1 MKFLKIMPLLF
12 VIITISILIGCMS
25 ANQHYRQTH
34 GPKEKEMTVGT
45 VQKEIRKGMSA
56 ADVATVLGSPNIVTT
71 DSANREVWVYD
82 KISTDVSYSKDSSGA
97 GLKLLIAGIG
107 NGLFGVGQGAG
118 DYNRSAGAQS
128 KTQKTLTVVIKYNEQ
143 KRVRDFFYHTSRF

>member
-1 MKFLKIMPLLF
+1 MKFIKIIPFLF
-12 VIITISILIGCMS
+12 VLTIIFTLIGCMS
-25 ANQHYRQTH
+25 ANKHYRQTH

-82 KISTDVSYSKDSSGA
+82 KISTDITYSKDSSGT
-97 GLKLLIAGIG
+97 GLKLLIAGI
-107 NGLFGVGQGAG
+107 NSSLFGAGQGSG
-118 DYNRSAGAQS
+118 NYNRSAGSQS
-128 KTQKTLTVVIKYNEQ
+128 KTQRTLTVVIKYNEQ
-143 KRVRDFFYHTSRF
+143 KQVRDFFYHSSKF

>member
-1 MKFLKIMPLLF
+1 MKFLKIVQFLL
-12 VIITISILIGCMS
+12 ILTTISTLIGCMS

-45 VQKEIRKGMSA
+45 VQKEIRKGMFA

-97 GLKLLIAGIG
+97 GLKLLVAGLTD
-107 NGLFGVGQGAG
+107 NLFGAGQGSG
-118 DYNRSAGAQS
+118 NYNRSAGAQS
-128 KTQKTLTVVIKYNEQ
+128 KTQRTLTVVIKYNEQ
-143 KRVRDFFYHTSRF
+143 KQVRDFFYHTSRF